1 MKAKGHING
10 SLVLIA
16 IILLLVAG
24 ITYAATQIQRD
35 DIGGSFVVGKV
46 QTPQETIL
54 LYDELGPSTSDL
66 VELSFGTGDFDAF
79 GFLLGESTLLFWA
92 QNGGGTPF
100 DLTAQAVDVN
110 INGAP
115 ATGDILVLLM
125 GPAGGELLPSPEN
138 VIAIGTGDP
147 PVALEAG
154 LAFLGTPAEL
164 GIDTGDSIT
173 FTALFTGEGLLPVP
187 GPVPT
192 PTPNPTEPGP
202 VGSRVTIVFGGAPE
216 NLGVYGTPGCA
227 IIPQHFPCQDAATD
241 VLTYIDSTTFE
252 VVPLSSVQSWEQ
264 IDEFRWRFTLTPGV
278 KFHNGEEWNAAAAIR
293 GIDWAGD
300 DANGQSSSGYTGTNH
315 GELVDGEDLQ
325 VDVVCDAVCPIFPR
339 TAFLIGFQAP
349 AWFASAT
356 EDEKAGTTVGF
367 GPYEII
373 EWDQGIDVTMEMYDG
388 YVPNPLAPNDA
399 SAPTIDEIK
408 MVWREESIVR
418 AAMVDVGEAD
428 WVFDLGVDQALD
440 VPVFDQGGAAET
452 FVNVFDSIWHPELS
466 KPEVHQALAYA
477 TDCQSIVA
485 EFYDS
490 FYECQGTYAP
500 PGTIGV
506 TSRTLAPYPF
516 DPDLAQELLEQAN
529 YDPANEVVINVFAGR
544 FFRNVE
550 VAEAQ
555 ALMWRNVG
563 VTVSV
568 VNLEDRQV
576 A

>member
-1 MKAKGHING
+1 
-10 SLVLIA
+10 
-16 IILLLVAG
+16 
-24 ITYAATQIQRD
+24 
-35 DIGGSFVVGKV
+35 
-46 QTPQETIL
+46 
-54 LYDELGPSTSDL
+54 
-66 VELSFGTGDFDAF
+66 
-79 GFLLGESTLLFWA
+79 
-92 QNGGGTPF
+92 
-100 DLTAQAVDVN
+100 
-110 INGAP
+110 
-115 ATGDILVLLM
+115 M

-252 VVPLSSVQSWEQ
+252 VVPLSGVQSWEQ
-264 IDEFRWRFTLTPGV
+264 LDEFRWRFTLTPRV
-278 KFHNGEEWNAAAAIR
+278 KFHNGEEWNAAAAIG

-325 VDVVCDAVCPIFPR
+325 VDVVCDVVCPIFPR

-466 KPEVHQALAYA
+466 KPEVRQALTYA

-485 EFYDS
+485 EFYDG

-500 PGTIGV
+500 PGTIGSSGPHHQDSGEAKIRESTAGV
-506 TSRTLAPYPF
+506 SRKPSSDGKARGL
-516 DPDLAQELLEQAN
+516 
-529 YDPANEVVINVFAGR
+529 
-544 FFRNVE
+544 
-550 VAEAQ
+550 
-555 ALMWRNVG
+555 
-563 VTVSV
+563 
-568 VNLEDRQV
+568 
-576 A
+576 

>member
-24 ITYAATQIQRD
+24 ITCAATQIQRD

-192 PTPNPTEPGP
+192 PTPNPTEPG
-202 VGSRVTIVFGGAPE
+202 RW
-216 NLGVYGTPGCA
+216 
-227 IIPQHFPCQDAATD
+227 AA
-241 VLTYIDSTTFE
+241 
-252 VVPLSSVQSWEQ
+252 
-264 IDEFRWRFTLTPGV
+264 G
-278 KFHNGEEWNAAAAIR
+278 
-293 GIDWAGD
+293 
-300 DANGQSSSGYTGTNH
+300 
-315 GELVDGEDLQ
+315 
-325 VDVVCDAVCPIFPR
+325 
-339 TAFLIGFQAP
+339 
-349 AWFASAT
+349 
-356 EDEKAGTTVGF
+356 
-367 GPYEII
+367 
-373 EWDQGIDVTMEMYDG
+373 
-388 YVPNPLAPNDA
+388 
-399 SAPTIDEIK
+399 
-408 MVWREESIVR
+408 
-418 AAMVDVGEAD
+418 
-428 WVFDLGVDQALD
+428 
-440 VPVFDQGGAAET
+440 
-452 FVNVFDSIWHPELS
+452 
-466 KPEVHQALAYA
+466 
-477 TDCQSIVA
+477 
-485 EFYDS
+485 
-490 FYECQGTYAP
+490 
-500 PGTIGV
+500 
-506 TSRTLAPYPF
+506 
-516 DPDLAQELLEQAN
+516 
-529 YDPANEVVINVFAGR
+529 
-544 FFRNVE
+544 
-550 VAEAQ
+550 
-555 ALMWRNVG
+555 
-563 VTVSV
+563 
-568 VNLEDRQV
+568 
-576 A
+576 